1 MQERP
6 RPAEAS
12 AWAGGS
18 THEGPAAALEVANV
32 WKTFPG
38 VTALAGVELRV
49 ENGAVHGLVGQN
61 GSGKSTLI
69 RILAGA
75 ERPDPGAEVE
85 LLGRQIDR
93 FTPQIAQAAGV
104 AVIYQ
109 ELTIVPNLSAM
120 ENVFLE
126 RLPRKHGLVA
136 RRQMRSQFVEL
147 AGRLSLDV
155 DPDARAGDLSV
166 AHQTLVEVMRAVR
179 KRAGLVIMDEVTA
192 SLGSDERD
200 SLYRLIERLRAGK
213 IAVVFVSHDLDEV
226 LRICDHVSVLREGQ
240 LAGSRERSEW
250 DKASLVQHMLGA
262 EAAELLGAPLLAPSQ
277 RVQRPL
283 NARAGELDMAPP
295 RGSRLDMASRRS
307 PRERREESA
316 PADSASGEQQAL
328 RALDTALRVVD
339 MSIEGRLGPI
349 SLELRAGEVTGIA
362 GLVGSGRS
370 TLLRGLGGAIAVTSG
385 EMLVDGRAV
394 RWPKSVS
401 SAIAQGIAFV
411 PEDRKTDG
419 IIPDMSVYDNVTISD
434 LRAVSRY
441 LTLANGRSLE
451 GAKAAL
457 EGLAFRGLPT
467 APINTLSGG
476 NQQKCLLARWLHR
489 PMRILLL
496 DEPTRGIDI
505 AAKEEVL
512 KTIAQIA
519 AAGVAIALVS
529 SELEELL
536 AASDRLLTFTKRNR
550 IEELPE
556 SEWTLEALLHRLFE
570 TRVQR

>member
-1 MQERP
+1 MTA
-6 RPAEAS
+6 PAL
-12 AWAGGS
+12 
-18 THEGPAAALEVANV
+18 PAAMPADVLRVANV

-38 VTALAGVELRV
+38 VTALAGVELRIQ
-49 ENGAVHGLVGQN
+49 NGTVHGLVGQN

-85 LLGRQIDR
+85 LLGRRIDR
-93 FTPQIAQAAGV
+93 FAPQVAQAAGV

-109 ELTIVPNLSAM
+109 ELSIVPNLSAM

-126 RLPRKHGLVA
+126 HLPRKHGLVA
-136 RRQMRSQFVEL
+136 RKEMRRQFYEL
-147 AGRLSLDV
+147 ASRLSLDV
-155 DPDARAGDLSV
+155 APDARAGDLSV

-200 SLYRLIERLRAGK
+200 SLYRLIERLRAGE
-213 IAVVFVSHDLDEV
+213 ISVVFVSHDLDEV
-226 LRICDHVSVLREGQ
+226 LHICDHVSVLREGQ
-240 LAGSRERSEW
+240 LAGSRPRSEW
-250 DKASLVQHMLGA
+250 DKASLVAHMLGA
-262 EAAELLGAPLLAPSQ
+262 EVAGLLGTPLLAPSQ
-277 RVQRPL
+277 RTQRL
-283 NARAGELDMAPP
+283 RARAGELDISTQSRPATGE
-295 RGSRLDMASRRS
+295 RG
-307 PRERREESA
+307 
-316 PADSASGEQQAL
+316 PAAATSASGEQSAL
-328 RALDTALRVVD
+328 QVVD

-349 SLELRAGEVTGIA
+349 SLDLRAGEVTGIA

-370 TLLRGLGGAIAVTSG
+370 TLLRGLGGAVPVSSG
-385 EMLVDGRAV
+385 EMRVDGRAV

-401 SAIAQGIAFV
+401 GAIAQGIALV

-434 LRAVSRY
+434 LRVVSRY
-441 LTLANGRSLE
+441 LTLTSSRSLE
-451 GAKAAL
+451 GTRAAL
-457 EGLAFRGLPT
+457 EGLDFRGVPT

-505 AAKEEVL
+505 AAKEEEL
-512 KTIAQIA
+512 ETIAQIA

-536 AASDRLLTFTKRNR
+536 ATSDRILTFTKRKR
-550 IEELPE
+550 IEELPA
-556 SEWTLEALLHRLFE
+556 SEWTLEGLLHRLFE
-570 TRVQR
+570 TRVRR